1 MRNGCPARLKA
12 MAQSAADRQRAMRR
26 RDRQRQVPHRIDV
39 GEDVFSALVYVG
51 WLPADQ
57 VDDPEAVRAA
67 LTRMASAWAKSANP
81 FL

>member
-1 MRNGCPARLKA
+1 MAR
-12 MAQSAADRQRAMRR
+12 SAADRQRALRR
-26 RDRQRQVPHRIDV
+26 RDKQRVVPHRIDV
-39 GEDVFSALVYVG
+39 GEDVFSALEHVG
-51 WLPADQ
+51 FLSPDQ